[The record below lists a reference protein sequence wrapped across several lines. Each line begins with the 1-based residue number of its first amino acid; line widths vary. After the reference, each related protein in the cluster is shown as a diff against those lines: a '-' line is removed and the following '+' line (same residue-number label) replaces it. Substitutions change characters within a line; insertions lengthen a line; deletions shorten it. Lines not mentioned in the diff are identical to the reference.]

1 MSGEEAVYQTCNKEK
16 CEGQQR
22 GAPSA
27 ELAWLFP
34 FIRDAWLS
42 ARVPAFWEQA
52 GLGKWQKEDS
62 HVGEIVD
69 TTPTG
74 LGIGKISINTIATD
88 NTNIDNNNSNS
99 EHLCKAYC
107 LLGTV
112 LNI

>member
-22 GAPSA
+22 GALSA

-34 FIRDAWLS
+34 FIRDARLS

-88 NTNIDNNNSNS
+88 NTSIDNSNNNS
-99 EHLCKAYC
+99 ERLCKAYC

>member
-1 MSGEEAVYQTCNKEK
+1 M
-16 CEGQQR
+16 
-22 GAPSA
+22 
-27 ELAWLFP
+27 
-34 FIRDAWLS
+34 
-42 ARVPAFWEQA
+42 
-52 GLGKWQKEDS
+52 
-62 HVGEIVD
+62 GEIVD